1 MTATPPRALP
11 PKVTA
16 TAPVRLDFAGGW
28 TDVPPFSEREGGVVV
43 NAAIDLRV
51 EAEFEP
57 GREGLLL
64 RAEDLRQAARA
75 RHAGEL
81 VLDGTLDLHKAAVR
95 MLPPGPG
102 TLRTR
107 SSVPPGSGLGS
118 SGALDVALIAVLARH
133 RGEVLTPAE
142 IAREGWQLEV
152 VEAGCP
158 GGRQDQFA
166 AAVGGF
172 HRFTFSG
179 AETEITPL
187 PIDRGTREELERRIV
202 LCYTGRSRVSGDTIS
217 RVMAAYER
225 GDEAVRAALFELRE
239 LADRMAEALVAG
251 DLPTVGALLQ
261 ANWRAQQALD
271 AGMCTPEMAA
281 LEQAMVA
288 AGALGGKAAGAGA
301 GGSMFFLMGD
311 DPEAGWQAARGQGM
325 EPLPVRW
332 SEAGVLTC

>member
-1 MTATPPRALP
+1 MTAGPPRALSP
-11 PKVTA
+11 TVRA

-28 TDVPPFSEREGGVVV
+28 TDVPPFSSREGGVVV
-43 NAAIDLRV
+43 NAAIELRV

-64 RAEDLRQAARA
+64 RAEDLRQAAAA

-107 SSVPPGSGLGS
+107 SAVPPGSGLGS
-118 SGALDVALIAVLARH
+118 SGALDVALIAVLTQH
-133 RGEVLTPAE
+133 RGESLTPTE
-142 IAREGWQLEV
+142 LAREGWHLEV
-152 VEAGCP
+152 EEAGCP

-166 AAVGGF
+166 SALGGF

-179 AETEITPL
+179 DSTEVAL
-187 PIDRGTREELERRIV
+187 LHLDRGCLAELERRIV
-202 LCYTGRSRVSGDTIS
+202 LCYTGRSRVSGETIS

-225 GDEAVRAALFELRE
+225 GDAAVRAALFELRE

-251 DLPTVGALLQ
+251 DLPLVGSLLA

-271 AGMCTPEMAA
+271 PGMCTPEMAV
-281 LEQAMVA
+281 LERAMA
-288 AGALGGKAAGAGA
+288 DAGALGGKAAGAGA

-311 DPEAGWQAARGQGM
+311 DPEAGWQAARAQGI

-332 SEAGVLTC
+332 SEAGVLLC